1 MDNPVLAL
9 DLGTSSLHCMLADS
23 LGTPIVT
30 ASSSMSYH
38 TPEGCSQLAR
48 QFDPHEVVRSVGTL
62 ISKVLSLG
70 HIEARSISAVGIT
83 SQRHGMVFL
92 DKEGAEVYSGPSIDL
107 RAVFE
112 GAAMDEE
119 LGEEVYL
126 VTGHF
131 PSLLL
136 APARLSWF
144 RDHLP
149 RVYEKTTAI
158 LSIGGWLAYK
168 LTGSLLSEPSL
179 DGELG
184 LLDIRTG
191 QRCPGFM
198 DRVGVPSRLLPPLS
212 YEGCLAPQPAGL
224 WGLKAGIPVVVAGPD
239 TQCGLL
245 GMGLAREGLA
255 GAVVGWS
262 GAVQVLTP
270 SPCYDSKMRTWV
282 GRHPWSNLWVAE
294 ANLGEA
300 GVAYGWLK
308 DLLLGNSASF
318 LEAEQLAKSSCSA
331 SEGVTAFLGPGP
343 ETAARAGSRMGSLL
357 FPTPFSLQTTSQGQL
372 LRAALENVAYSIK
385 ANLDTLEDVTSIN
398 PSTLS
403 LGGGMADSRTLAS
416 ILANVLGFS
425 VRRSTLTQVSTRGA
439 AFAAT
444 VAANSFGSI
453 QGAAEGGVKLYDEVE
468 PGSPAM
474 AAQYKESY
482 QRWLHLYDRMGW
494 E

>member
-9 DLGTSSLHCMLADS
+9 DLGTSSTHCMLADS
-23 LGTPIVT
+23 RGTPIAT
-30 ASSSMSYH
+30 ASAPMSYH

-48 QFDPHEVVRSVGTL
+48 GFDPAEVLRSVGTL
-62 ISKVLSLG
+62 ISKVMG
-70 HIEARSISAVGIT
+70 QGGVDAGSISAVGIT
-83 SQRHGMVFL
+83 SQRHGTVFL
-92 DKEGAEVYSGPSIDL
+92 DAEGAEVYCGPSIDL

-112 GAAMDEE
+112 GAALDEE
-119 LGEEVYL
+119 LGEEIYL

-136 APARLSWF
+136 APARLRWF

-149 RVYEKTTAI
+149 RVYEKTAVI
-158 LSIGGWLAYK
+158 LSIAGWLGYK
-168 LTGSLLSEPSL
+168 LTGSPLSEPSL

-184 LLDIRTG
+184 LLDIRKG
-191 QRCPGFM
+191 ARSPDFM
-198 DRVGVPSRLLPPLS
+198 DRVGVPSSLLPPLS

-224 WGLKAGIPVVVAGPD
+224 WGLRAGIPVVVAGPD

-245 GMGLAREGLA
+245 GMGLTRAGQV

-262 GAVQVLTP
+262 GAVQVLTS
-270 SPCYDSKMRTWV
+270 SPCHDSKMRTWV
-282 GRHPWSNLWVAE
+282 GRHPWTNLWVAE

-308 DLLLGNSASF
+308 DLLLGDGASF
-318 LEAEQLAKSSCSA
+318 SEAERLAESSLAA

-343 ETAARAGSRMGSLL
+343 ETAVRAGSRMGSLL
-357 FPTPFSLQTTSQGQL
+357 FPTPFSLQTTSRGQL
-372 LRAALENVAYSIK
+372 LRAALESVAYSIK
-385 ANLDTLEDVTSIN
+385 ANLDTLEDVTSIC
-398 PSTLS
+398 PTTLS
-403 LGGGMADSRTLAS
+403 LGGGMANSRTLAGV
-416 ILANVLGFS
+416 LANVLGFS
-425 VRRSTLTQVSTRGA
+425 VRRSTLPQVSTRGA

-444 VAANSFGSI
+444 VAAKTFDSI
-453 QGAAEGGVKLYDEVE
+453 QEAAEGGVKLYDEVE
-468 PGSPAM
+468 PGSPTAV
-474 AAQYKESY
+474 AQYKESY